1 MTRARELLLLGRQ
14 LRGDDAAAWGAIH
27 RAVPAAALDA
37 EVDELVQLL
46 AQGPTVALG
55 LSKWLL
61 HQARESSLE
70 QQLANEAFA
79 LELSSRTDD
88 FREGLAAFRD
98 RRPPSFEGR

>member
-27 RAVPAAALDA
+27 RAVPAAALDG

-61 HQARESSLE
+61 HQGRESSLE

-98 RRPPSFEGR
+98 RRPPTFEGR

>member
-1 MTRARELLLLGRQ
+1 VTRARELLLLGRQ
-14 LRGDDAAAWGAIH
+14 LRGTEAAAWGAIH
-27 RAVPAAALDA
+27 RAVPAEALDG

-46 AQGPTVALG
+46 AHGPTVALG

-61 HQARESSLE
+61 RQGSELTLE

-98 RRPPSFEGR
+98 RRPPTFEGR